1 MSTGEVFGLIAGV
14 FTTGSLV
21 PQVMRVFKNKSA
33 GDISLLFNL
42 MFLAGGLF
50 WLSYGILDKLAP
62 VIFWN
67 VLGTILVT
75 LLLIGKLKYGVARPK
90 R

>member
-1 MSTGEVFGLIAGV
+1 MSIGEILGLIAGF

-21 PQVMRVFKNKSA
+21 PQVIKVFKSKSA

-42 MFLAGGLF
+42 MFLAGGLL
-50 WLSYGILDKLAP
+50 WLSYGIMDKLAP

-67 VLGTILVT
+67 TLATSMVI
-75 LLLIGKLKYGVARPK
+75 LLLIGKLKYGTTKHPH
-90 R
+90 